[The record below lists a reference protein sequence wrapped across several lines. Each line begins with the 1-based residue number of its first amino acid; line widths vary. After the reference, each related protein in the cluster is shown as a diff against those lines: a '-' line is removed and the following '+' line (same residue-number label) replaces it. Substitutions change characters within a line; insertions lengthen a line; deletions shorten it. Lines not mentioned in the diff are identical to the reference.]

1 MINIYYTIGI
11 GLTSTY
17 LISMCYIYIYKKS
30 NKYDDFDKTSYDE
43 NNISTITNYKRM
55 DVVSLNEF
63 SNLEINKYKNNKI
76 SNDINKLIEIKK
88 NKPSITFD
96 NAKLELLSNDINFNY
111 ILNNKNIKN
120 LYNL

>member
-55 DVVSLNEF
+55 DVVSLNEI
-63 SNLEINKYKNNKI
+63 SNLKINKYKINKI
-76 SNDINKLIEIKK
+76 INDINKLIEIKK